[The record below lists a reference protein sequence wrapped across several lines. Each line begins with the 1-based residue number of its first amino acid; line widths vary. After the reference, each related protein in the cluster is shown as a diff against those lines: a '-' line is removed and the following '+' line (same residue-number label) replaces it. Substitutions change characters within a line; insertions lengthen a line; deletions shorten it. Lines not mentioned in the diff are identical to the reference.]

1 MILMSSP
8 RTQGLHA
15 PARGGGRTGT
25 SMRIG
30 ELAKRTGVSV
40 QTLRFYEAEG
50 LLGPVR
56 RTAARYR
63 LYDEESVERVEYIRR
78 TQQAGATLADIRQAL
93 EWRRRGTENCQ
104 SWSPVLLK
112 RQQECVTR
120 MAELRSKLAA
130 LNRLLSV
137 LQRCHAEQAGRP
149 GELSRRWCPVICEFS
164 HRKVR
169 CRSGV
174 IQWKP

>member
-1 MILMSSP
+1 L
-8 RTQGLHA
+8 
-15 PARGGGRTGT
+15 
-25 SMRIG
+25 RIG

-63 LYDEESVERVEYIRR
+63 LYDEGSIERVEYIRR
-78 TQQAGATLADIRQAL
+78 TQQAGATLADIRQAV
-93 EWRRRGTENCQ
+93 EWRKRGTENCR
-104 SWSPVLLK
+104 SWMPVLLK
-112 RQQECVTR
+112 RQKECEAKL
-120 MAELRSKLAA
+120 AEIRTKLAA
-130 LNRLLSV
+130 LNRLLGV
-137 LQRCHAEQAGRP
+137 VQRCHGEQAGRP

-164 HRKVR
+164 QRKVR

-174 IQWKP
+174 IQWKG